1 MRQSEDYQDLT
12 VSLASTRHLRRST
25 SQTTSTS
32 QKTNNNKAKSYFK
45 TVINEKEVLH

>member
-1 MRQSEDYQDLT
+1 MKQSEDYQDLT

-25 SQTTSTS
+25 SQTSTS